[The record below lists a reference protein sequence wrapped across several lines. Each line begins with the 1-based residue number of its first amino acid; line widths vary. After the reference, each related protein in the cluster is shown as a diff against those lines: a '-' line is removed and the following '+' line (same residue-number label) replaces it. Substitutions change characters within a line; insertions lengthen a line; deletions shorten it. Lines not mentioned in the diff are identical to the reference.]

1 MRPLD
6 ELRSAFPEPDENF
19 KACILRTLDDLSVP
33 PERRIIPMKRNHLSR
48 KARIGA
54 LIAAATLVLTTIA
67 AGAAAI
73 HYNVFD
79 FLNPI
84 QAQPLPEATQLVQT
98 PQATAQAAQ
107 SPVSFSVRE
116 ALYDGVHANVLVA
129 ATPLDDSVLL
139 LPADANPD
147 HSVADLGLEGTQTI
161 AQYAAEHGKTR
172 LYSLSVIDQ
181 GALNGTEGFTT
192 SLDFRTEPDCTLV
205 ICISGDHSAIQPG
218 VPVELICTAV
228 PMDIQTGE
236 RDADAVERTP
246 LTFTLDST
254 AADPQQHT
262 FATPTVYEHAGVTIQ
277 SVELKSTALGLYY
290 TIHGKVTDK
299 AAFDALEDGLFFWFL
314 DENGEQ
320 LPGSAAVSTGSLS
333 FPVENGEFVQE
344 GALAPTETL
353 PDSLTIAAI
362 NLWQEKTILDTHT
375 IH

>member
-19 KACILRTLDDLSVP
+19 KACIRRTLDDLSVP
-33 PERRIIPMKRNHLSR
+33 PERRIIPMKQRKLSS
-48 KARIGA
+48 KARVGA

-107 SPVSFSVRE
+107 SSVTFSVRE

-129 ATPLDDSVLL
+129 ATPADDSVLL

-147 HSVADLGLEGTQTI
+147 DSVANLGLEGTQTI
-161 AQYAAEHGKTR
+161 AQYAAEQGKTR

-181 GALNGTEGFTT
+181 GTINGTEGFTAA
-192 SLDFRTEPDCTLV
+192 LDFRTEPDGTLV
-205 ICISGDHSAIQPG
+205 ICISSDHNAVQPG

-228 PMDIQTGE
+228 PVDVQTGE

-254 AADPQQHT
+254 AAPQQLT
-262 FATPTVYEHAGVTIQ
+262 FSTPTVYEHAGVTIQ

-290 TIHGKVTDK
+290 TIHGKVTDQD
-299 AAFDALEDGLFFWFL
+299 AFDALEDGLFFWFL
-314 DENGEQ
+314 DDSGNQ
-320 LPGSAAVSTGSLS
+320 LPGAAAVPGGSFT
-333 FPVENGEFVQE
+333 FPDGNGEFVQE
-344 GALAPTETL
+344 GALAPTDTL

-362 NLWQEKTILDTHT
+362 NLWEEKTILDTHT
-375 IH
+375 IR

>member
-6 ELRSAFPEPDENF
+6 ELRSAFPEPDEHF
-19 KACILRTLDDLSVP
+19 KACIRRTLDDLSVP
-33 PERRIIPMKRNHLSR
+33 PERRIIPMKRTHLSR

-181 GALNGTEGFTT
+181 GALNGAEGFTT
-192 SLDFRTEPDCTLV
+192 SLDFRTEPDGTLV
-205 ICISGDHSAIQPG
+205 ICISGDHSAVQPG

-228 PMDIQTGE
+228 PVDIQTGE

-333 FPVENGEFVQE
+333 FPDENGEFVQE

-375 IH
+375 IR

>member
-6 ELRSAFPEPDENF
+6 ELRSAFPEPDEHF
-19 KACILRTLDDLSVP
+19 KACIRRTLDDLSVP
-33 PERRIIPMKRNHLSR
+33 PERRIIPMKRTHLSR

-98 PQATAQAAQ
+98 PQATAQAVQ

-192 SLDFRTEPDCTLV
+192 SLDFRTEPDGTLV
-205 ICISGDHSAIQPG
+205 ICISGDHSDVQPG

-228 PMDIQTGE
+228 PVDIQTGE

-254 AADPQQHT
+254 ADPQQHT

-333 FPVENGEFVQE
+333 FPDENGEFVQE

-375 IH
+375 IR

>member
-19 KACILRTLDDLSVP
+19 KACIRRTLDDLSVP
-33 PERRIIPMKRNHLSR
+33 PERRIIPMKHGKISS

-79 FLNPI
+79 FMNPI

-116 ALYDGVHANVLVA
+116 ALYDGVHANVLIA
-129 ATPLDDSVLL
+129 ATPTDDSVLL

-147 HSVADLGLEGTQTI
+147 DSVANLGLEGTQTI

-181 GALNGTEGFTT
+181 GTINGTEGFIAA
-192 SLDFRTEPDCTLV
+192 LDFRTEPDGTLV
-205 ICISGDHSAIQPG
+205 ICISSDHSAVQPS
-218 VPVELICTAV
+218 VPVELICTATPV
-228 PMDIQTGE
+228 DLQTGNRDDEATE
-236 RDADAVERTP
+236 RIP
-246 LTFTLDST
+246 LAFTLDST
-254 AADPQQHT
+254 AAAPQQLT
-262 FATPTVYEHAGVTIQ
+262 FSTPTVYEHAGVTIQ

-290 TIHGKVTDK
+290 TIHGKVTDQD
-299 AAFDALEDGLFFWFL
+299 AYDALEDGLSFWFL
-314 DENGEQ
+314 DDSGNQ
-320 LPGSAAVSTGSLS
+320 LPGAAAVPGGSFT
-333 FPVENGEFVQE
+333 FPDGNGEFVQE
-344 GALAPTETL
+344 GALAPTDTL

-362 NLWQEKTILDTHT
+362 NLWEEKTILDTHT
-375 IH
+375 IR

>member
-19 KACILRTLDDLSVP
+19 KACIRRTLDDLSVP
-33 PERRIIPMKRNHLSR
+33 SERRIIPMKRTHLSR

-54 LIAAATLVLTTIA
+54 LIAAATLLLTTIA

-181 GALNGTEGFTT
+181 GALNGAEGFTT
-192 SLDFRTEPDCTLV
+192 SLDFRTEPDGTLV
-205 ICISGDHSAIQPG
+205 ICISGDHSAVQPG

-228 PMDIQTGE
+228 PVDIQTGE

-254 AADPQQHT
+254 ADPQQHT

-333 FPVENGEFVQE
+333 FPDENGEFVQE

-375 IH
+375 IR

>member
-19 KACILRTLDDLSVP
+19 KACIRRTLDDLSVP
-33 PERRIIPMKRNHLSR
+33 PERRIIPMKHGKISS

-98 PQATAQAAQ
+98 PQATAQAAR
-107 SPVSFSVRE
+107 SSVSFSVRE
-116 ALYDGVHANVLVA
+116 ALYDGVHANVLIA

-147 HSVADLGLEGTQTI
+147 DSVANLGLEGTQTI
-161 AQYAAEHGKTR
+161 AQYAAEHGKTK
-172 LYSLSVIDQ
+172 LCSLSVIDQ
-181 GALNGTEGFTT
+181 GTLNGTDGFVA
-192 SLDFRTEPDCTLV
+192 LMDFRMEPDGTLV
-205 ICISGDHSAIQPG
+205 IWVSNDHSSVQPG
-218 VPVELICTAV
+218 VPVELICTATPV
-228 PMDIQTGE
+228 DVQTGE
-236 RDADAVERTP
+236 RAADATERTP
-246 LTFTLDST
+246 LTFTLDNT

-262 FATPTVYEHAGVTIQ
+262 FSTPTVYEHAGVTIQ

-290 TIHGKVTDK
+290 TIHGKVTDQ

-314 DENGEQ
+314 DETGAQ
-320 LPGSAAVSTGSLS
+320 LPGAAAAPGGSLT
-333 FPVENGEFVQE
+333 FPDENGEFVQE

-362 NLWQEKTILDTHT
+362 NLWEDKTILDTHT
-375 IH
+375 IR

>member
-6 ELRSAFPEPDENF
+6 ELRSAFPEPDEHF
-19 KACILRTLDDLSVP
+19 KACIRRTLDDLSVP
-33 PERRIIPMKRNHLSR
+33 TERRIIPMKRTHLSR

-54 LIAAATLVLTTIA
+54 LIAAATLLLTTIA

-192 SLDFRTEPDCTLV
+192 SLDFRTEPDGTLV
-205 ICISGDHSAIQPG
+205 ICISGDHSAVQPG

-254 AADPQQHT
+254 ADPQQHT

-333 FPVENGEFVQE
+333 FPDENGEFVQE

-375 IH
+375 IR

>member
-19 KACILRTLDDLSVP
+19 KACIRRTLDDLSVP
-33 PERRIIPMKRNHLSR
+33 PERRIIPMKRTHLSR

-54 LIAAATLVLTTIA
+54 LIAAATLLLTTIA

-192 SLDFRTEPDCTLV
+192 SLDFRTEPDGTLV
-205 ICISGDHSAIQPG
+205 ICISGDHSAVQPG

-254 AADPQQHT
+254 ADPQQHT

-333 FPVENGEFVQE
+333 FPDENGEFVQE

-375 IH
+375 IR

>member
-19 KACILRTLDDLSVP
+19 KACIRRTLDDLSVP

-54 LIAAATLVLTTIA
+54 LIAAATLLLTTIA

-181 GALNGTEGFTT
+181 GALNGAEGFTT
-192 SLDFRTEPDCTLV
+192 SLDFRTEPDGTLV
-205 ICISGDHSAIQPG
+205 ICISGDHSAVQPG

-228 PMDIQTGE
+228 PVDIQTGE

-254 AADPQQHT
+254 ADPQQHT

-333 FPVENGEFVQE
+333 FPDENGEFVQE

-362 NLWQEKTILDTHT
+362 NLWQEKTIQDTHT
-375 IH
+375 IR

>member
-6 ELRSAFPEPDENF
+6 ELRSAFPEPDEHF
-19 KACILRTLDDLSVP
+19 KACIRRTLDDLSVP
-33 PERRIIPMKRNHLSR
+33 PERRIIPMKRTHLSR

-54 LIAAATLVLTTIA
+54 LIAAATLLLTTIA

-98 PQATAQAAQ
+98 PQATAQAVQ

-181 GALNGTEGFTT
+181 GALNGAEGFTT
-192 SLDFRTEPDCTLV
+192 SLDFRTEPDGTLV
-205 ICISGDHSAIQPG
+205 ICISGDHSAVQPG

-228 PMDIQTGE
+228 PVDIQTGE

-254 AADPQQHT
+254 ADPQQHT

-333 FPVENGEFVQE
+333 FPDENGEFVQE

-375 IH
+375 IR

>member
-6 ELRSAFPEPDENF
+6 ELRSAFPEPDEHF
-19 KACILRTLDDLSVP
+19 KACIRRTLDDLSVP
-33 PERRIIPMKRNHLSR
+33 PERRIIPMKRTHLSR

-54 LIAAATLVLTTIA
+54 LIAAATLLLTTIA

-181 GALNGTEGFTT
+181 GALNGAEGFTT
-192 SLDFRTEPDCTLV
+192 SLDFRTEPDGTLV
-205 ICISGDHSAIQPG
+205 ICISGDHSAVQPG

-228 PMDIQTGE
+228 PVDIQTGE

-254 AADPQQHT
+254 ADPQQHT

-333 FPVENGEFVQE
+333 FPDENGEFVQE

-375 IH
+375 IR

>member
-19 KACILRTLDDLSVP
+19 KACIRRTLDDLSVP

-54 LIAAATLVLTTIA
+54 LIAAATLLLTTIA

-129 ATPLDDSVLL
+129 ATPMDDSVLL

-147 HSVADLGLEGTQTI
+147 YSVADLGLEGTQTI
-161 AQYAAEHGKTR
+161 AQYAAEHGKTK

-181 GALNGTEGFTT
+181 AALNGSEGFTT
-192 SLDFRTEPDCTLV
+192 SLDFRTEPDGTLV
-205 ICISGDHSAIQPG
+205 ICISGDHSAVQPG
-218 VPVELICTAV
+218 TPVELICTATPV
-228 PMDIQTGE
+228 DVNTGE
-236 RDADAVERTP
+236 RDASATERTP
-246 LTFTLDST
+246 LSFTLDST
-254 AADPQQHT
+254 GDPQQHT

-299 AAFDALEDGLFFWFL
+299 ATFDALEDGLFFWFL
-314 DENGEQ
+314 DDNGEQ
-320 LPGSAAVSTGSLS
+320 LPGSAAVPGGSLS
-333 FPVENGEFVQE
+333 FPDENGEFVQE

-362 NLWQEKTILDTHT
+362 NLWEDKALLDTHT
-375 IH
+375 IR

>member
-19 KACILRTLDDLSVP
+19 KACIRRTLDDLSVP

-181 GALNGTEGFTT
+181 GALNGAEGFTT
-192 SLDFRTEPDCTLV
+192 SLDFRTEPDGTLV
-205 ICISGDHSAIQPG
+205 ICISGDHSAVQPG
-218 VPVELICTAV
+218 VPIELICTAIPV
-228 PMDIQTGE
+228 DIQTGE

-333 FPVENGEFVQE
+333 FPDENGEFVQE

-375 IH
+375 IR